1 MNTVQQR
8 TSKRSLLR
16 TISLIA
22 VLAGIAGGLSGCCYG
37 WGYYGGGC
45 GWHGGGGWH
54 GGHCR

>member
-45 GWHGGGGWH
+45 GWHGG
-54 GGHCR
+54 HCH